1 MSAVPTELRVLITVG
16 LGLLLI
22 LLRLD
27 AERFG
32 AAEYDEAEPGGRGPA
47 FRRRIAWYAMGIALV
62 VAAVIVHPA
71 ASADLGLGSGDRAL
85 AIIGGFAYAAIGTG
99 QAIGI
104 ALYRYRHLRLP
115 EVGSYPGAV
124 LNSVLTA
131 FIDEAT
137 FRGILLGFLL
147 LVGLDARV
155 AIVVQALVYALA
167 TRTGAPGRGWYMF
180 GLSVGI
186 GFLGGWLTVVT
197 GGIGAAFLGHA
208 VTRVAVFLCTGHA
221 GRFTFRAVEPE
232 EMARRRRPPSGWRV
246 VGARDGDRER

>member
-32 AAEYDEAEPGGRGPA
+32 AAEYDEAEPDGHGPA
-47 FRRRIAWYAMGIALV
+47 FRRRVAWYVVGVALV
-62 VAAVIVHPA
+62 IAAVIVHPA
-71 ASADLGLGSGDRAL
+71 ASADLGLGSGDRAR
-85 AIIGGFAYAAIGTG
+85 AIIGGFAFAALGTG
-99 QAIGI
+99 QAVGI

-115 EVGSYPGAV
+115 EVRSYPGAV

-131 FIDEAT
+131 FIDEAA

-147 LVGLDARV
+147 LAGLDARL
-155 AIVVQALVYALA
+155 AIVVQTLVYALA

-180 GLSVGI
+180 GLSIGI
-186 GFLGGWLTVVT
+186 GLLGGWLAVVT
-197 GGIGAAFLGHA
+197 GGIGASFLGHA
-208 VTRVAVFLCTGHA
+208 VTRMAVFLCTGHA

-232 EMARRRRPPSGWRV
+232 ELARRRRPPTGWRV
-246 VGARDGDRER
+246 VGARDGNRDH